1 MVRAD
6 RDRKAGSGARPTRRA
21 LSMMGLCLIA
31 SAGTFAAPTAVTA
44 QQTDAAGELT
54 TETLLDDFIHFVL
67 IRNDEL
73 AESYANA
80 ILQRGLTPVEFVGLV
95 EDSPRA
101 AQRFDEAVRKAMVV
115 GSLEDVAAEL
125 NNLFNQGRLDRARD
139 PNEIA
144 RNIGF
149 LDDNPRARMLA
160 RERLAFAREY
170 AVPQLLEA
178 LVARPNPVL
187 EGYVRKLLID
197 MGPDVVAPLSVALEG
212 VDAVSQEQL
221 LLILGQIRH
230 ETGGVVVASPYI
242 ARLAR
247 EASTDKVRQVARQTL
262 AKWGISAASDIEI
275 SDLFLDLARAYSSN
289 ARSLT
294 RFPGED
300 YQLVWSYQPQSGL
313 VATAIRTPVFDEMRT
328 MELSEIALGLNP
340 DSDSALELWVAAN
353 ISRELEQPEGWVN
366 PMWGPERRSAD
377 YYAVAAGPRV
387 MQNVLDR
394 ALQEFNTPVARR
406 AIAALSESAG
416 GAGLWRGLG
425 DRKPLLDAL
434 SYPDRRVQLEAAL
447 ALGGA
452 NPHES
457 FRGSDRVTPIL
468 AGAVRNAAN
477 RYGLVITRDTDR
489 ANELGSVLRSAGFEP
504 LPSFKSLTDA
514 TSAIVN
520 APGVDMI
527 IFDGSGEGLLNTV
540 AEARSNSRL
549 GATPI
554 VAILPFTA
562 YNDLI
567 PRFEREPLIQV
578 RREGI
583 STDSITSTVSS
594 LATSALG
601 DPVTDAEALDYAR
614 ATLGALHDIAV
625 GGSRAY
631 NIADAALP
639 LIAALDETTGDIR
652 LRVADVLSRI
662 QQTRAQVALMDS
674 AMNASGAERVALL
687 GKVADSAKRFGDML
701 DERQVRWVV
710 DLAGSGDDA
719 EATAAAA
726 LIGSL
731 NLPENRLV
739 PLILSGS

>member
-1 MVRAD
+1 
-6 RDRKAGSGARPTRRA
+6 
-21 LSMMGLCLIA
+21 MMGLALIA
-31 SAGTFAAPTAVTA
+31 SVGILPAPTAVFA
-44 QQTDAAGELT
+44 QPADDVGELT
-54 TETLLDDFIHFVL
+54 TETLLNDFIHYVL

-80 ILQRGLTPVEFVGLV
+80 ILKRGLTPVEFVGLV

-101 AQRFDEAVRKAMVV
+101 SQRFDDAVRKAMVV
-115 GSLEDVAAEL
+115 GSLEGVAAEL

-144 RNIGF
+144 RNIGL

-160 RERLAFAREY
+160 RERIAFAREY
-170 AVPQLLEA
+170 AVPQLLEV
-178 LVARPNPVL
+178 LIARPNPVL
-187 EGYVRKLLID
+187 EGYVRKLLVD
-197 MGPDVVAPLSVALEG
+197 MGPDVVMPLCAALDG

-221 LLILGQIRH
+221 LLILEQIRH
-230 ETGGVVVASPYI
+230 QSGGVVVASPYV
-242 ARLAR
+242 AQLAMN
-247 EASTDKVRQVARQTL
+247 APTDKVRAAARRAL
-262 AKWGISAASDIEI
+262 ASWGINATSEVEV
-275 SDLFLDLARAYSSN
+275 SDLFIDLAEAYASS
-289 ARSLT
+289 ARSLV

-313 VATAIRTPVFDEMRT
+313 VAAGIRTEVFDEMRT
-328 MELSEIALGLNP
+328 MELAETALGLNP
-340 DSDSALELWVAAN
+340 DSDNALQLWVFAN
-353 ISRELEQPEGWVN
+353 ISRELKQPDGWTN
-366 PMWGPERRSAD
+366 PLWGPDRRDAE

-394 ALQEFNTPVARR
+394 ALHEFNTPVARR
-406 AIAALSESAG
+406 SIAALSESAG

-434 SYPDRRVQLEAAL
+434 RYPDRRVQLEAAL

-452 NPHES
+452 NPNEA
-457 FRGSDRVTPIL
+457 FPGSDRVTPIL

-477 RYGLVITRDTDR
+477 RYGIVITRDTDR
-489 ANELGSVLRSAGFEP
+489 ANELADVLRSDGFEP
-504 LPSFKSLTDA
+504 LASSDSLANASST
-514 TSAIVN
+514 IVS

-527 IFDGSGEGLLNTV
+527 LIDGSGEDLLNTLS
-540 AEARSNSRL
+540 EISTNSRL
-549 GATPI
+549 QATPI
-554 VAILPFTA
+554 VAILPFMA

-567 PRFEREPLIQV
+567 PRFERKRLIEV

-583 STDSITSTVSS
+583 SNDSIGATVSD
-594 LATSALG
+594 LANKALG
-601 DPVTDAEALDYAR
+601 EPVSPDEAIGYAR
-614 ATLGALHDIAV
+614 ATLRTLHDIAV
-625 GGSRAY
+625 GGSKAY

-639 LIAALDETTGDIR
+639 LIAALDEADGEIR
-652 LRVADVLSRI
+652 LQVADVLSRI
-662 QQTRAQVALMDS
+662 QQTRVQVALMDA

-701 DERQVRWVV
+701 DERQVRWIV
-710 DLAGSGDDA
+710 DLAGAGDAD

-739 PLILSGS
+739 PLILSGD